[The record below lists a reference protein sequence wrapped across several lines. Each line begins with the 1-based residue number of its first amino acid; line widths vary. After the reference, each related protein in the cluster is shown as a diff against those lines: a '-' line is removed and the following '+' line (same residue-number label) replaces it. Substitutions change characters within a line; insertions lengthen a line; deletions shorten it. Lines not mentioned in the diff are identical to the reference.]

1 MTGRPAAVGREV
13 RVIYHLRTHALDIL
27 RDLPNASHWEVV
39 ECGPGCDCGR
49 ATEAGQEA
57 LA

>member
-1 MTGRPAAVGREV
+1 MGAQVVDHADLPTDRSGTPG
-13 RVIYHLRTHALDIL
+13 HALDIL